1 MGGSEAP
8 TILSEGN
15 HFYPAGGPKQVTKR
29 ISDGGSSY
37 GGPNRWNWK
46 SVGDVFLGG
55 SYFLQSG
62 ATSAASPLY
71 AKAFSF
77 TARPGSLVPQMTSGA
92 GPLVCGSGRHC
103 QLAPNTQFHQPN
115 SSHPNNFPASYMHV
129 VQLNLY
135 IYDSLLWRRGTM
147 VEEVDK
153 LPPASRYE
161 FSSTSTFFCRGCA
174 NEIAAHRSVL
184 QFC

>member
-77 TARPGSLVPQMTSGA
+77 TARPGTLVPQMTSGA

-103 QLAPNTQFHQPN
+103 
-115 SSHPNNFPASYMHV
+115 
-129 VQLNLY
+129 
-135 IYDSLLWRRGTM
+135 
-147 VEEVDK
+147 
-153 LPPASRYE
+153 
-161 FSSTSTFFCRGCA
+161 
-174 NEIAAHRSVL
+174 
-184 QFC
+184 